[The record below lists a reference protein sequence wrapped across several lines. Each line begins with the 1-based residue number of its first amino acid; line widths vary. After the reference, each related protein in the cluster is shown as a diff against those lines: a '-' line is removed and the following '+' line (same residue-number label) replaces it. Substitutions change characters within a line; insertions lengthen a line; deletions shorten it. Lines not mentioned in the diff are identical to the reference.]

1 MHLGETVEVMNYD
14 ISPDESVSQA
24 VVSGVSKFEDT
35 AFTDL
40 PSLYETIDP
49 DALNKMFIDENANI
63 KLSFSYS
70 NSLVVVCDG
79 ESLRVEAT

>member
-1 MHLGETVEVMNYD
+1 
-14 ISPDESVSQA
+14 
-24 VVSGVSKFEDT
+24 
-35 AFTDL
+35 
-40 PSLYETIDP
+40 
-49 DALNKMFIDENANI
+49 MFIDENANI